1 MKALDVRTMMV
12 MLSALTLLFSGLLA
26 LAGLHAGNI
35 RGMRQWALASLC
47 ISLSMGLAYTQQAP
61 PGNGWVITC
70 GAVLMVTGMS
80 LQLSGIKAFKIERC
94 DWRLL
99 TLLIGLVF
107 AQNLWFAVLHPDVP
121 ARAVANS
128 LVFALMN
135 AFCARA
141 LLIRIESPLRT
152 AYWFTGTA
160 FAAQTAVLLIRAVV
174 VFFTPAGTYGLYA
187 QIPINPTAF
196 FIASITQLCLTFG
209 FVLMLNYRLSADLH
223 KIASHDELTGALN
236 RRSLEAEAAYL
247 KASYAR
253 TDDTLAIL
261 LLDVDHFKA
270 INDNY
275 GHPVGDTVLQN
286 LATIVQSSIRRC
298 DYFARYGGEEFCLL
312 LPATTEAQALVT
324 AERLRQAYE
333 AMSMDI
339 GGKPISSTIS
349 IGIADSTQVGL
360 DFSALLAAA
369 DQAMYRAKQSGRNR
383 VVRYS
388 ELIAKSAVI

>member
-1 MKALDVRTMMV
+1 MKALDIRTMMV
-12 MLSALTLLFSGLLA
+12 MISVLTLLFSGLLA

-61 PGNGWVITC
+61 PGSGWVIAC
-70 GAVLMVTGMS
+70 GAALMAAGMS
-80 LQLSGIKAFKIERC
+80 LQLNGIKAFKNERC

-99 TLLIGLVF
+99 CLLIGLVF
-107 AQNLWFAVLHPDVP
+107 AQSFWFAVIHPDVP

-128 LVFALMN
+128 LVFTLMN
-135 AFCARA
+135 VLCARA

-160 FAAQTAVLLIRAVV
+160 FAAQAVVFLVRAVV
-174 VFFTPAGTYGLYA
+174 VFFAPTGTYGLYA
-187 QIPINPTAF
+187 QLPINPTAF
-196 FIASITQLCLTFG
+196 FIGSVTQLCLTFG
-209 FVLMLNYRLSADLH
+209 FVLMLNYRLATDLH

-253 TDDTLAIL
+253 TEDTLAIL
-261 LLDVDHFKA
+261 LLDVDHFKT

-286 LATIVQSSIRRC
+286 LAAIVQSSIRRC

-312 LPATTEAQALVT
+312 LPATTEAQALIT

-333 AMSMDI
+333 AMTMDI
-339 GGKPISSTIS
+339 GGKTLSSTIS
-349 IGIADSTQVGL
+349 IGIADSIQVGL
-360 DFSALLAAA
+360 DFSALVAAA
-369 DQAMYRAKQSGRNR
+369 DQSMYRAKQNGRNR
-383 VVRYS
+383 VVGYS
-388 ELIAKSAVI
+388 ELIG